1 MNSTTATNT
10 NTTTSNA
17 DPYDTNAAKRL
28 ERMHNQL
35 AGFASMA
42 QTCRRLSEIHYVYD
56 VGGDTGGLT
65 EDIMD
70 AQARFAEGF
79 LAAFPAP
86 ETLDELADATHEA
99 ISVAVRVTMPPKTTT
114 APLTAEPDY
123 VPHQA
128 PANWRTNPSMLTW
141 ADVGAMESEEREA
154 ALKAMG
160 YTDAGE
166 DTDEHIFESATYWLS
181 LLMNTSKAPLR
192 SGSFL
197 LGMMRLVF
205 VQEMQRDERAATA
218 APKAKPTTKAKAKK

>member
-1 MNSTTATNT
+1 MDDFN
-10 NTTTSNA
+10 
-17 DPYDTNAAKRL
+17 
-28 ERMHNQL
+28 
-35 AGFASMA
+35 
-42 QTCRRLSEIHYVYD
+42 HYFPKYFD
-56 VGGDTGGLT
+56 V
-65 EDIMD
+65 
-70 AQARFAEGF
+70 
-79 LAAFPAP
+79 P
-86 ETLDELADATHEA
+86 
-99 ISVAVRVTMPPKTTT
+99 
-114 APLTAEPDY
+114 
-123 VPHQA
+123 

-205 VQEMQRDERAATA
+205 VQEMQRDERAAA